1 MLFAKINRM
10 RRLIGRLNKV
20 LQGDNGYRQG
30 GASMSKS
37 TRVLLRLPRFGPIT
51 LSALLGV
58 LQFMKSMRQHS
69 LPAAA
74 ATGVGLI
81 VAGVGYVLFAPL
93 PLAIESD
100 PSRVTAQNGEVIGDL
115 VSAGVTRRE
124 ASLSEIPKYL
134 QEATIAVEDASFYQH
149 RGLNVKGI
157 VRALLADIR
166 ARHIVQGGSTITQQL
181 AKNLF
186 LNGDRT
192 LWRKAREAIYALQL
206 EWHYSKQRILGD
218 YLNAIY
224 YGDGATGV
232 ATAALYYFGKPV
244 QSLDLA
250 ESALLAGLPKG
261 PSLYSPF
268 ADYNAAKNRQWQVL
282 HAMVRSGYLTASSAH
297 AAYAAPLHFAHHRTA
312 EAFAPY
318 FADAVARAAEQ
329 QLHLS
334 KDELYRGGLD
344 IHTTLN
350 VTLQKALDR
359 AVARYIPH
367 SSDLQAAA
375 VVMDP
380 RTGNIEAY
388 TGGVN
393 YRFSPYDRATAM
405 RQPGSAFKPFV
416 YAAALDRGYTASLHM
431 KSEPTTFIYDH
442 YHRYS
447 VHNFGDDYAYTQIDM
462 KQAIAHSDNVF
473 AVSANLAVGPQRV
486 LQEAERFGLPPNM
499 KPYPSLALGVFPVS
513 ALQLARAYSVL
524 ASGGYLSTPHF
535 IESVQNAS
543 GHSLYR
549 EQPNSLLVESPETCY
564 ILTDMLQSVMR
575 PGGTGYR
582 IARSIPGP
590 VAAKTGTTD
599 TDAWIVGYTPKTV
612 CAVWVGY
619 DRMKPINGVESHM
632 AAPIFAAVMKAAYTD
647 QPQGAWQRPNNVVN
661 IAIDP
666 SSGERATASC
676 PLQEQDAFVVGTAPA
691 APCHLHPAPETGLAQ
706 RVGGALQSIWG
717 WLTGRN

>member
-1 MLFAKINRM
+1 
-10 RRLIGRLNKV
+10 
-20 LQGDNGYRQG
+20 
-30 GASMSKS
+30 MSKS
-37 TRVLLRLPRFGPIT
+37 TRVLRLPRFMPIT
-51 LSALLGV
+51 LPALAGV
-58 LQFMKSMRQHS
+58 LQSVKTLAQHR
-69 LPAAA
+69 LPALA
-74 ATGVGLI
+74 ATGLGLI
-81 VAGVGYVLFAPL
+81 VAGAGYILFAPL
-93 PLAIESD
+93 PLASESD

-124 ASLSEIPKYL
+124 ASLDEIPQYL

-157 VRALLADIR
+157 IRALLADIR

-192 LWRKAREAIYALQL
+192 LWRKALEAVYALQL
-206 EWHYSKQRILGD
+206 ELRYSKQRILDD

-244 QSLDLA
+244 QNLDLA

-268 ADYNAAKNRQWQVL
+268 ADYSAAKDRQLQVL
-282 HAMVRSGYLTASSAH
+282 HAMVRSRYLTASAAH
-297 AAYAAPLHFAHHRTA
+297 AAYIEPLQFAHRRAA

-318 FADAVARAAEQ
+318 FADAVTRAARQ

-334 KDELYRGGLD
+334 RDELYRGGLQ
-344 IHTTLN
+344 IRTTLN
-350 VTLQKALDR
+350 MTLQKALDQ
-359 AVARYIPH
+359 AVARYIPR
-367 SSDLQAAA
+367 SSALQAAA

-380 RTGNIEAY
+380 RTGDIEAY

-416 YAAALDRGYTASLHM
+416 YAAALDRGYTAALHM
-431 KSEPTTFIYDH
+431 KSQPTTFIYDH
-442 YHRYS
+442 YHRYT
-447 VHNFGDDYAYTQIDM
+447 VHNFGDDYAYAPIDM

-473 AVSANLAVGPQRV
+473 AVSANLTVGPKNV
-486 LQEAERFGLPPNM
+486 LREAERFGLPTNM

-513 ALQLARAYSVL
+513 ALQLARAYSVF
-524 ASGGYLSTPHF
+524 ASGGYLSTPHL
-535 IESVQNAS
+535 IESVQDAS

-549 EQPNSLLVESPETCY
+549 EQPNSLLVESPATCY

-582 IARSIPGP
+582 VAGSIPGP

-599 TDAWIVGYTPKTV
+599 TDAWIVGYTPRTV

-632 AAPIFAAVMKAAYTD
+632 AAPIFAAVMKAAYQD
-647 QPQGAWQRPNNVVN
+647 QPQGAWQRPDNVVTV
-661 IAIDP
+661 AIDP
-666 SSGERATASC
+666 ESGEGATTSC
-676 PLQEQDAFVVGTAPA
+676 PLQEQDAFVAGTAPV

-717 WLTGRN
+717 WLTGRK

>member
-1 MLFAKINRM
+1 MSRFT
-10 RRLIGRLNKV
+10 KV
-20 LQGDNGYRQG
+20 
-30 GASMSKS
+30 
-37 TRVLLRLPRFGPIT
+37 TRLPRLIPIT
-51 LSALLGV
+51 RPTLPMLRIASQRVLRNVLRSILQRRRPLRQPRLSTLAATGLGV
-58 LQFMKSMRQHS
+58 L
-69 LPAAA
+69 
-74 ATGVGLI
+74 
-81 VAGVGYVLFAPL
+81 VAGAGYVLFAPL
-93 PLAIESD
+93 PLASDSD

-115 VSAGVTRRE
+115 VSAGVMRRE
-124 ASLSEIPKYL
+124 ASLREIPQYL
-134 QEATIAVEDASFYQH
+134 QEATIAVEDSSFYQH
-149 RGLNVKGI
+149 RGLNIKGI
-157 VRALLADIR
+157 IRALFADIR

-192 LWRKAREAIYALQL
+192 LWRKAREAVYALQL
-206 EWHYSKQRILGD
+206 ELHYSKQRILDD

-261 PSLYSPF
+261 PSIYSPF
-268 ADYNAAKNRQWQVL
+268 VNYSTAKNRQWQVL
-282 HAMVRSGYLTASSAH
+282 QAMVRSRFLTASAAH
-297 AAYAAPLHFAHHRTA
+297 AAYAAPLHFAHHSTA

-318 FADAVARAAEQ
+318 FADAVASAAEE

-334 KDELYRGGLD
+334 RDELYRGGLS

-350 VTLQKALDR
+350 MTLQKALDQ
-359 AVARYIPH
+359 AIARYIPR
-367 SSDLQAAA
+367 SSGLQTAA

-388 TGGVN
+388 SGGVN

-416 YAAALDRGYTASLHM
+416 YAAALDRGYTAAMHM
-431 KSEPTTFIYDH
+431 KSEPTTFIYDR
-442 YHRYS
+442 YHRYT

-473 AVSANLAVGPQRV
+473 AVSANLALGPKTV
-486 LQEAERFGLPPNM
+486 VQEAERFGLPTNM

-513 ALQLARAYSVL
+513 TLQLARAYSVF

-535 IESVQNAS
+535 IESVQDAS
-543 GHSLYR
+543 GHNVYR
-549 EQPNSLLVESPETCY
+549 EQTNSLLVESPATCY

-582 IARSIPGP
+582 VARSIPGP

-612 CAVWVGY
+612 CAVWIGY
-619 DRMKPINGVESHM
+619 DRMKPISGVESHI
-632 AAPIFAAVMKAAYTD
+632 AAPIFADVMKAAYTV
-647 QPQGAWQRPNNVVN
+647 QPQGTFRQPGNVATV
-661 IAIDP
+661 AIDP
-666 SSGERATASC
+666 ENGQRATAAC
-676 PLQEQDAFVVGTAPA
+676 PLQERDAFVAGTEPTQTCA
-691 APCHLHPAPETGLAQ
+691 LHPVQEEGLAT
-706 RVGGALQSIWG
+706 RISGALQSAWG
-717 WLTGRN
+717 WLTGRK